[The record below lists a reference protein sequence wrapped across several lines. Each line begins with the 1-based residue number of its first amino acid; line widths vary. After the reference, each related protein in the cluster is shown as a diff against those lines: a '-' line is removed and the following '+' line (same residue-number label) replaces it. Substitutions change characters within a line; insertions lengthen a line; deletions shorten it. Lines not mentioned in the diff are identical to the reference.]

1 MTVSQASIVEIQDL
15 EVKFYTYAGVV
26 EALDGVNLFVRE
38 GEILGL
44 VGETGSGKSV
54 TSLSIMRL
62 VPPPGII
69 EGGRII
75 LRESGKQRDT
85 LTMNENSI
93 RQMRGKDIAMIFQEP
108 RAYLNP
114 VYSVENQISEV
125 MLVHRKVELLENSIA
140 SVQKKLIDG
149 RKTVLEKQKAGLD
162 KENPKGEKEK
172 AELAKRREA
181 VEKKLGGLTT
191 KPPSDNEMASYRRL
205 VKAELYWPAERA
217 RQFQKKKA
225 KLEKLKAELEKR
237 KSKLEGKKG
246 TGEQMAKINK
256 QKHAVMAWYGYYDRQ
271 YAELMRV
278 EPSQFNMDRGSRIK
292 GTIRTSAMRFPAR
305 FNRKRQFKA
314 EVQKEVVKVLRSV
327 EIPDPER
334 VARMYPHELSGG
346 MAQRVIIAMALA
358 CNPRLLIADEPT
370 TNLDVTVQAQ
380 ILNLVK
386 TLKKNLGSAILYI
399 THDLGVVAQ
408 SCDRVAV
415 MYAGNVVENADVF
428 ETFSNPLHPYT
439 RALLDS
445 IPRPGEPFKS
455 IPGIVPSLINPLKG
469 CRFHD
474 RCSYA
479 TEQCL
484 TGKPKFIEVKPDHYV
499 ACHLYGGS

>member
-1 MTVSQASIVEIQDL
+1 MSKGSIVEVQDL

-62 VPPPGII
+62 VPPPGVI

-75 LRESGKQRDT
+75 LRDSGKQQNT
-85 LTMNENSI
+85 LTMKEDTI
-93 RQMRGKDIAMIFQEP
+93 RKVRGKDISMIFQEP

-114 VYSVENQISEV
+114 VYSVENQIAEV
-125 MLVHRKVELLENSIA
+125 MLVHRREELLENSIA
-140 SVQKKLIDG
+140 SVQKRLIDG
-149 RKTVLEKQKAGLD
+149 RKAVLEKEKARLD
-162 KENPKGEKEK
+162 KENPQGEKEK
-172 AELAKRREA
+172 VELAKRRQTI
-181 VEKKLGGLTT
+181 EKRLAALTA
-191 KPPSDNEMASYRRL
+191 KQPSNNEIASYRRL
-205 VKAELYWPAERA
+205 LKAERYWSTENA

-225 KLEKLKAELEKR
+225 KLERLRATLEKQ
-237 KSKLEGKKG
+237 KTELEGKKG
-246 TGEQMAKINK
+246 TEKQMVSINK
-256 QKHAVMAWYGYYDRQ
+256 QKQSVMAWLGQCNRQ
-271 YAELMRV
+271 YAELMQV
-278 EPSQFNMDRGSRIK
+278 EPTEYKPGLGTRIP
-292 GTIRTSAMRFPAR
+292 GAVRVRAMRFPAR
-305 FNRKRQFKA
+305 FNRKRQFQN
-314 EVQKEVVKVLRSV
+314 EVRKEVVKVLKSV

-346 MAQRVIIAMALA
+346 MAQRVVIAMALA
-358 CNPRLLIADEPT
+358 CNPRMLIADEPT

-415 MYAGNVVENADVF
+415 MYAGNVVETADVF

-455 IPGIVPSLINPLKG
+455 IPGIVPSLVNPLKG

-484 TGKPKFIEVKPDHYV
+484 SVKPKFIEVKPDHYV
-499 ACHLYGGS
+499 SCHLYGGS